1 MSATVTRHHACRAA
15 MAAITLTLA
24 SCSAVAG
31 TATRAPVPTNG
42 AGLARVFVRPCEQI
56 PHLVLRQQLL
66 DPSPAVVSKHT
77 TASGTE
83 TRACT
88 YRSTD
93 RRQHITIIASNN
105 MLDQGQTSLLGADRH
120 ELTIGGRRAVSF
132 MLPNSVQPHACEVD
146 LAATTGI
153 YGVQLSTTTT
163 DYAPYR
169 GCVAAAEHY
178 AQAFTPYFPW

>member
-1 MSATVTRHHACRAA
+1 
-15 MAAITLTLA
+15 
-24 SCSAVAG
+24 
-31 TATRAPVPTNG
+31 
-42 AGLARVFVRPCEQI
+42 AGLARVFVQPCEQI

-93 RRQHITIIASNN
+93 RSQHITIIASNN
-105 MLDQGQTSLLGADRH
+105 MLDQGQTSLLGTDRH
-120 ELTIGGRRAVSF
+120 ALTIGGRRAVSF
-132 MLPNSVQPHACEVD
+132 VLPNSVQTHACEVD

>member
-1 MSATVTRHHACRAA
+1 

-42 AGLARVFVRPCEQI
+42 AGLARVVVRPCEQI

-66 DPSPAVVSKHT
+66 DPSPAVASKHT
-77 TASGTE
+77 TRSGTE
-83 TRACT
+83 TRTCT

-105 MLDQGQTSLLGADRH
+105 VLDRGHASLLGADRH
-120 ELTIGGRRAVSF
+120 DLTIGGRRAVSF
-132 MLPNSVQPHACEVD
+132 VLPTSVQTHACEVD

-153 YGVQLSTTTT
+153 YGVQLGTAAA
-163 DYAPYR
+163 DYTPYR
-169 GCVAAAEHY
+169 NCAAAAEHY
-178 AQAFTPYFPW
+178 AQAFAPYLPW

>member
-1 MSATVTRHHACRAA
+1 M
-15 MAAITLTLA
+15 A

-42 AGLARVFVRPCEQI
+42 AGLARVFVQPCEQI

-93 RRQHITIIASNN
+93 RSQHITIIASNN
-105 MLDQGQTSLLGADRH
+105 MLDQGQTSLLGTDRH
-120 ELTIGGRRAVSF
+120 ALTIGGRRAVSF
-132 MLPNSVQPHACEVD
+132 VLPNSVQTHACEVD
-146 LAATTGI
+146 LAATTG
-153 YGVQLSTTTT
+153 YLRCTTKHHDHRLRSLSRL
-163 DYAPYR
+163 R
-169 GCVAAAEHY
+169 GGRRALCPGIHALLSVVEPVITAGA
-178 AQAFTPYFPW
+178 

>member
-1 MSATVTRHHACRAA
+1 M
-15 MAAITLTLA
+15 A

-31 TATRAPVPTNG
+31 TATRAPVPTNR
-42 AGLARVFVRPCEQI
+42 AGLARVFVQPCEQI

-66 DPSPAVVSKHT
+66 DSSPAVVSKHT

-93 RRQHITIIASNN
+93 RSQHITIIASNN
-105 MLDQGQTSLLGADRH
+105 MLDQGQTSLLGTDRH
-120 ELTIGGRRAVSF
+120 ALTIGGRRAVSF
-132 MLPNSVQPHACEVD
+132 VLPNSVQTHACEVD

>member
-1 MSATVTRHHACRAA
+1 MTRHIACRAA

-77 TASGTE
+77 TRSGTE
-83 TRACT
+83 TRTCT

-93 RRQHITIIASNN
+93 DSQHITIIASNSLLN
-105 MLDQGQTSLLGADRH
+105 QGQARLLGADRH
-120 ELTIGGRRAVSF
+120 ALTIGGRRAVSF
-132 MLPNSVQPHACEVD
+132 VLPNSVQTHACEVD

-153 YGVQLSTTTT
+153 YGVQLSTADT
-163 DYAPYR
+163 DYTPHR
-169 GCVAAAEHY
+169 GCLAAAEHY
-178 AQAFTPYFPW
+178 AQAFAPYFPW